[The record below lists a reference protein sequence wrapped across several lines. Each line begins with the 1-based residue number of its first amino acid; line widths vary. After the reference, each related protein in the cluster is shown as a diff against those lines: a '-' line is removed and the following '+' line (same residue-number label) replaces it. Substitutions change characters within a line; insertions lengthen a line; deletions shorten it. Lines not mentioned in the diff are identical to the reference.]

1 MIARH
6 SWKLLLRVA
15 AAAVLRLRVHAHSS
29 GLAHRPRGT
38 QGVHPPP
45 RHRQQAK
52 THAPTDVAA
61 LRALQ
66 QHSPLASLVLRWR
79 SMQYVL
85 SKCARCKSS
94 SLFARL
100 RKSVRRKC
108 RILNLSDGMQNQ
120 SICQTE
126 SRTISMRFKATR
138 LLCLPSIQ
146 QTALKLAAVKVAE
159 YWEDRSCRIC
169 CSWISRKAGQCRPK
183 WAWVK
188 QQAEWDMSVRI
199 CLRSSVQWTLAFLQ
213 SPARHAETP

>member
-1 MIARH
+1 M
-6 SWKLLLRVA
+6 A
-15 AAAVLRLRVHAHSS
+15 AAAVLRLREHAHSS
-29 GLAHRPRGT
+29 GLAHSPRGT
-38 QGVHPPP
+38 QGVHYPPL
-45 RHRQQAK
+45 HRQQAK

-79 SMQYVL
+79 SIQYVL
-85 SKCARCKSS
+85 SKCARRKSS

-100 RKSVRRKC
+100 RKSVRRNAGLLNFQTEC
-108 RILNLSDGMQNQ
+108 RIIPSVRQRAGLLRCDLRQLDCFAYRAFNRRLSNWL
-120 SICQTE
+120 
-126 SRTISMRFKATR
+126 RF
-138 LLCLPSIQ
+138 
-146 QTALKLAAVKVAE
+146 KVAE

-188 QQAEWDMSVRI
+188 QQAGWDMSVRI